1 MGNLCI
7 GMFGTCGTKEQSPW
21 RGDFKKG
28 YEERGITFFDPQ
40 KDNWQPE
47 DADIEADHLAD
58 DQIILFP
65 ITSMT
70 YGLGSL
76 SEVGFSIL
84 QAIKLDDR
92 RDFIVLI
99 DSFLDESLNDP
110 NFIKESLRG
119 RALVK
124 KHLEKL
130 RLDNLYVVNTLD
142 EMFDLS
148 IELYKIVSVRSQF
161 SKFNPHRK

>member
-21 RGDFKKG
+21 RGDFKKV
-28 YEERGITFFDPQ
+28 YEEKGITFFDPQ
-40 KDNWQPE
+40 KDDWKEE
-47 DADIEADHLAD
+47 DANIEANHLAD

-99 DSFLDESLNDP
+99 DSFLDESLTDKNYV
-110 NFIKESLRG
+110 KESLRG

-142 EMFDLS
+142 EMLELS
-148 IELYKIVSVRSQF
+148 IELYNIAKVRNQF